1 MSNVND
7 KREEEPI
14 RKPLNLDRD
23 HPSEAGT
30 PNTFDEMSKASQKGS
45 LFHRLGASFSD
56 MLQTSRG
63 PERGPQPFEGAPEAA
78 QATADDLAIRRAK
91 TVGPKR
97 MIVPEG
103 VIIGG
108 PMSSGAETEICGRVD
123 GDVTVDGRLFLGNTA
138 LISGSVR
145 AASCRIEGLVEGK
158 MECSQDLEL
167 GQTGRLNADVVAGKR
182 ITVAGQIRG
191 NVSTG
196 GVLRLVS
203 TGRIEGNIHTR
214 QLVIE
219 EGAMFNGVCTMRTPA
234 QRSDK

>member
-7 KREEEPI
+7 KREEQPI

-23 HPSEAGT
+23 HPSETGA
-30 PNTFDEMSKASQKGS
+30 PHTFDEMSKAPQKGS
-45 LFHRLGASFSD
+45 LFQRLGISFSE

-63 PERGPQPFEGAPEAA
+63 TERGPHSLEDTSEAI

-91 TVGPKR
+91 AVGPKR

-123 GDVTVDGRLFLGNTA
+123 GDVTVDGKLFLGNTA

-145 AASCRIEGLVEGK
+145 AVSCRIEGLVEGK
-158 MECSQDLEL
+158 MECSQELEL
-167 GQTGRLNADVVAGKR
+167 GQTGRLNADVIAGKR
-182 ITVAGQIRG
+182 VTVAGQIRG

-203 TGRIEGNIHTR
+203 TGRVEGNIHTK

-219 EGAMFNGVCTMRTPA
+219 EGGVFNGVCTMRTPA